1 MRDIWINGA
10 NGRWRIVLGAD
21 LALRLGTPGDGT
33 RKFAN
38 CYRFMKEIIAN
49 GLLSVLTEHT
59 LLVDMAK
66 TGKQYYQQ
74 PWRYG
79 KAATYA
85 MINGLEPEDFK
96 ENAMFENSYN
106 AHREWV
112 GLLTK
117 LVTSQLDIEGDDL
130 VARIR
135 HFQVTTGTCV
145 GNYFQTLQKLKES
158 LEGEGK
164 PKRPIQDGPTGFAA
178 PACAALLE
186 KDGRRRWICTR
197 VAATFRQLGE
207 ILKEWSANKIWVLVW
222 PMEKGF
228 KDKDISEILKACE
241 RHFEDGG
248 RIITAWPPVVE
259 SNVETWKKMA
269 EIWSRMDQAIERRS
283 GCGQLL

>member
-1 MRDIWINGA
+1 MSKVDTLKRLCDIRGVAIIHGIVHAWATNLCYSIFVDKYAESPNKKVTNQAVVKQLFDPHMRDIWINGA

-96 ENAMFENSYN
+96 ENAMFENVIAYAQMYAQRKGIYN
-106 AHREWV
+106 APCFMRV
-112 GLLTK
+112 
-117 LVTSQLDIEGDDL
+117 IM
-130 VARIR
+130 
-135 HFQVTTGTCV
+135 
-145 GNYFQTLQKLKES
+145 
-158 LEGEGK
+158 
-164 PKRPIQDGPTGFAA
+164 PT
-178 PACAALLE
+178 
-186 KDGRRRWICTR
+186 
-197 VAATFRQLGE
+197 
-207 ILKEWSANKIWVLVW
+207 AN
-222 PMEKGF
+222 G
-228 KDKDISEILKACE
+228 
-241 RHFEDGG
+241 
-248 RIITAWPPVVE
+248 
-259 SNVETWKKMA
+259 
-269 EIWSRMDQAIERRS
+269 S
-283 GCGQLL
+283 GC